1 MHLPLGDLRV
11 HSPPLGVFYNPK
23 KTARPCLY
31 RSCLG
36 SLPFGGRG
44 ARSFSLRDTTGRH
57 VSEDCYRV
65 PVFFLATTL
74 EPEAFPC
81 AILPRPNYHATAS
94 CPFPIT
100 ITTYPPTTPVRPR
113 PHLSQPT
120 PSPCRL
126 ETRDSLGL
134 HRQWPDSGSLPPKT
148 AVSNG
153 PRTTIRYAR
162 PRRVLRVE
170 KSMSAVW
177 VCTSLGETSE
187 PGFRCTVGRCLPS
200 PCALFKNLTR
210 PDHALSKTARWTR
223 RFSFAR
229 PTSPPM
235 TKYIRYLKLGRGHTF
250 LERTGTETIDQHL
263 LGSHLSGLR
272 TYHTHT
278 HTLYRSIF
286 VSFHP

>member
-1 MHLPLGDLRV
+1 MGVHLPLGDLRV

-31 RSCLG
+31 RSCLS

-134 HRQWPDSGSLPPKT
+134 HRQWPDSGSLPPKRRFPT
-148 AVSNG
+148 DRGQPYGMRGRDGSFGWRKVCQ
-153 PRTTIRYAR
+153 RY
-162 PRRVLRVE
+162 
-170 KSMSAVW
+170 
-177 VCTSLGETSE
+177 G
-187 PGFRCTVGRCLPS
+187 
-200 PCALFKNLTR
+200 CAL
-210 PDHALSKTARWTR
+210 RWGR
-223 RFSFAR
+223 LASPVSDVLWAGA
-229 PTSPPM
+229 SPPPALFPK
-235 TKYIRYLKLGRGHTF
+235 T
-250 LERTGTETIDQHL
+250 
-263 LGSHLSGLR
+263 
-272 TYHTHT
+272 
-278 HTLYRSIF
+278 
-286 VSFHP
+286 